1 MKDVCLLPQDS
12 RAVRFAYR
20 ETPFFNHRMEVN
32 GQFNIDFSTAI
43 SAVLFLL
50 YHFSGKKRRLFVLEI
65 LRGDFGHHEQ
75 RS

>member
-1 MKDVCLLPQDS
+1 
-12 RAVRFAYR
+12 
-20 ETPFFNHRMEVN
+20 MEVN